1 MLIALM
7 IGKGCDTKRLRGE
20 GEVGC
25 TVCKHEG
32 TAGCR
37 CAARQLI
44 RRTCSLRDVLPLWA
58 IHRDPEID
66 RLQWQVVCIISPSC
80 QLSAIQ
86 VPRVEL
92 LSWQADWNACSEPCR
107 LATPAAHLQR
117 RIIARSGKYPVVRLH
132 IAQDDVLGVTL
143 REAAV
148 RIRQYAYGSTHMH
161 TAGVD
166 TAGSLLCLTA
176 AGMPQHPSKQHRS
189 NTSKQSQ
196 QCVTAAATRYK
207 NTAAMHQQ

>member
-1 MLIALM
+1 VLAALM
-7 IGKGCDTKRLRGE
+7 IGDGGDTKRLRGE

-37 CAARQLI
+37 LAARQLTM
-44 RRTCSLRDVLPLWA
+44 RTCSLRDVLPLGA
-58 IHRDPEID
+58 VHRNAEIN

-80 QLSAIQ
+80 QLSAIH
-86 VPRVEL
+86 VPPETPV
-92 LSWQADWNACSEPCR
+92 WQAEWNAYSEPCP
-107 LATPAAHLQR
+107 LATLAAHLQR

-132 IAQDDVLGVTL
+132 ITQDDILGVTL

-148 RIRQYAYGSTHMH
+148 RTRQYAYGSTHMH
-161 TAGVD
+161 TAGVG

-176 AGMPQHPSKQHRS
+176 TGIPQ
-189 NTSKQSQ
+189 
-196 QCVTAAATRYK
+196 
-207 NTAAMHQQ
+207 